1 MAPVVLMKSA
11 HAILDGAQLVT
22 PAEIAPNGSVTTS
35 WPGSTRPCGMGR
47 GTGMQNVL
55 TRERVIVELGN
66 AIALP
71 DMKARPVDASPA
83 PTIALDMVPV
93 NT

>member
-1 MAPVVLMKSA
+1 MALMKSA

-22 PAEIAPNGSVTTS
+22 PAEIAPNDSVITS
-35 WPGSTRPCGMGR
+35 WLGSTRPCGMGR
-47 GTGMQNVL
+47 GTGMQNAP

-66 AIALP
+66 ATALP
-71 DMKARPVDASPA
+71 DTKAKPVDASPA
-83 PTIALDMVPV
+83 PMIALDTVPV

>member
-1 MAPVVLMKSA
+1 MALVALMKSA
-11 HAILDGAQLVT
+11 HAILVGDQLVM
-22 PAEIAPNGSVTTS
+22 PAAIAPNGSVPTS
-35 WPGSTRPCGMGR
+35 WLGSTRPCGMGR
-47 GTGMQNVL
+47 GTGMQNAP

-83 PTIALDMVPV
+83 PTIALDTVPV